1 MLVFEKLEPENIWNF
16 YLERFMKQL
25 IDYQNGNEYIFCL
38 STN

>member
-16 YLERFMKQL
+16 YFMKQL